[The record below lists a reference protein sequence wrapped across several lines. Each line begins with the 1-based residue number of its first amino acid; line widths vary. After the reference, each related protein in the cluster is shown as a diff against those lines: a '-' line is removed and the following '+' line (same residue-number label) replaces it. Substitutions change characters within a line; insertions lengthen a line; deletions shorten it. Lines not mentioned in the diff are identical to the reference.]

1 MTSYTRGN
9 SVTFSVHKD
18 SSYTLT
24 DSDMRAALMHQSILA
39 TSEDSKTEKAISI
52 NSSGSVL
59 AKAAAEWREDHI

>member
-1 MTSYTRGN
+1 
-9 SVTFSVHKD
+9 
-18 SSYTLT
+18 
-24 DSDMRAALMHQSILA
+24 MHQSILA